1 MIKKIIS
8 LFLVIIM
15 TVSFFCACSRDK
27 SIVLFVAVEKTAS
40 SFDPQIAK
48 GDTTRIIVRNCFE
61 GLVSRRED
69 GSVGNGVA
77 DSWDVSENGL
87 TYTFHLRK
95 DAVWHLTSNAKEQL
109 EGKIPEDF
117 APHVTASDFVFAL
130 RRAVDPSNKSTD
142 AYMFMNIAGA
152 QDIYQKKI
160 PPTSLG
166 VKALSDTELQ
176 IKLARKQSN
185 FIEMLLSPAAMP
197 CNETFFNACM
207 GRYGTYIKFLLSNGP
222 FYLSRFDDSSYRIN
236 KNPDYVGEHTPKAD
250 AVWLYCTPDREK
262 LMNDI
267 KDDDYSFVR
276 ISEAEYPAFASSKSK
291 TIISSENI
299 IRSLIFNI
307 ADSQLS
313 CPDLRR
319 AFAAATNAS
328 LVADNAGKEY
338 YGGFV
343 PRCAAFKD
351 VTEHPVM
358 YNENNAVKYL
368 GQAFKQLD
376 ISNISLNIL
385 CEKQYEELMRK
396 MLQEWQRILG
406 VNVALSVV
414 PVTEAELDTALS
426 KGEYQIAFCPLKSDA
441 ASAYEYFGNYT
452 PSKNS
457 SVTGYANAS
466 VTSMLTELYSGGDK
480 KAQTVYSE
488 LEQKLADVSFMIP
501 VWTEKTYFVSTKD
514 VSGAIVGDN
523 TDMLYLYNATN
534 RKG

>member
-8 LFLVIIM
+8 LFLVIII
-15 TVSFFCACSRDK
+15 TVSFFCSCSRDK
-27 SIVLFVAVEKTAS
+27 SIVLFVAVDKKAS

-61 GLVSRRED
+61 GLVSLNED
-69 GSVGNGVA
+69 GSLGKGVA
-77 DSWDVSENGL
+77 ESWEVSDDGL
-87 TYTFHLRK
+87 IYTFHLRD

-130 RRAVDPSNKSTD
+130 RRAVDPANKSTD

-160 PPTSLG
+160 PATSLG

-176 IKLARKQSN
+176 IKLAKKQSN
-185 FIEMLLSPAAMP
+185 FPEMLLSPAAMP
-197 CNETFFNACM
+197 CNETFFNACT

-236 KNPDYVGEHTPKAD
+236 KNPDYTGEHTPKAD
-250 AVWLYCTPDREK
+250 AVWLYCISDREK
-262 LMNDI
+262 LMNELKEDE
-267 KDDDYSFVR
+267 YSCAML
-276 ISEAEYPAFASSKSK
+276 SSAEYQNFASSKNK
-291 TIISSENI
+291 AVTESENI

-307 ADSQLS
+307 TDSYLS

-328 LVADNAGKEY
+328 LIADNAGREY
-338 YGGFV
+338 YGSFV
-343 PRCAAFKD
+343 PRCASFED
-351 VTEHPVM
+351 VTVHPVM
-358 YNENNAVKYL
+358 YNEKNAVKYL
-368 GQAFKQLD
+368 GQAFTQLD
-376 ISNISLNIL
+376 ISNLSLDIL

-414 PVTEAELDTALS
+414 PVTEAELDSALA
-426 KGEYQIAFCPLKSDA
+426 KGEFQIAFCPLKADA
-441 ASAYEYFGNYT
+441 ANAYEYFGNYT

-466 VTSMLTELYSGGDK
+466 VTSMLTELYSGDDS
-480 KAQTVYSE
+480 KAKSVYSK

-501 VWTEKTYFVSTKD
+501 VWTEKTYFISTKD
-514 VSGAIVGDN
+514 VSGVIAGDN
-523 TDMLYLYNATN
+523 ADMLYLYNATN
-534 RKG
+534 KKG